1 MGLGVYTARGLCP
14 AGGLN
19 NNIIFRGNSNYQQL
33 TSNLKKIILCGNL
46 RVICGNLRSDI
57 FLRGNSNYQ
66 QLSSNLKIFLIA
78 VILLASSSQAHQL
91 RSVRSKEKREWQ

>member
-1 MGLGVYTARGLCP
+1 MF
-14 AGGLN
+14 
-19 NNIIFRGNSNYQQL
+19 FRGNSNYQQL

-57 FLRGNSNYQ
+57 FFRGNSNYQ
-66 QLSSNLKIFLIA
+66 QLFSNLKIFFNCRYIDGDY
-78 VILLASSSQAHQL
+78 SQAHQL